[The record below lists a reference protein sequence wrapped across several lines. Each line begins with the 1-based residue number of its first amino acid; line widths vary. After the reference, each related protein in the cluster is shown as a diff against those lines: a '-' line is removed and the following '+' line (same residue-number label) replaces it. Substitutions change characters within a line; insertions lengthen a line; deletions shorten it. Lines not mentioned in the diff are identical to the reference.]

1 MRYPRIQSAR
11 LVNCVGI
18 GAHLAPVRPDGL
30 KNASTERACKM
41 ASSLLAKEIVEQKIG
56 KYAGILR
63 PIIADAERRCSLAE
77 AQLLGTQQRLDKLQ
91 KAQK

>member
-1 MRYPRIQSAR
+1 MTIAELAAPSADR
-11 LVNCVGI
+11 
-18 GAHLAPVRPDGL
+18 D
-30 KNASTERACKM
+30 
-41 ASSLLAKEIVEQKIG
+41 ASSSNAVEQKLG

>member
-1 MRYPRIQSAR
+1 MA
-11 LVNCVGI
+11 
-18 GAHLAPVRPDGL
+18 GA
-30 KNASTERACKM
+30 
-41 ASSLLAKEIVEQKIG
+41 LAKEIVEQKIG